1 MTNSIT
7 LTHPDVNSGTG
18 VRIVGSRVN
27 VSSKLNLNRTP
38 NEGTLTQVPDVLAV
52 SSEIPTYTIPFK
64 IDTESSETN
73 ILTLDL
79 LYDFIQA
86 NVSSSNQLIL
96 TVTYGA
102 SDTSLKS
109 YQKVSGNR
117 VTSIPV
123 IVDNWSFSLDQ
134 TNSDKAYMVTG
145 SITFVESK

>member
-96 TVTYGA
+96 TVTYGD

-117 VTSIPV
+117 VTNIPV
-123 IVDNWSFSLDQ
+123 IVDNWSFSLAQ
-134 TNSDKAYMVTG
+134 TSSDKANMVIG
-145 SITFVESK
+145 SIKFLESK